1 MPQFPSPPDARKKP
15 CNTVSALQHE
25 RWQRGAW
32 LFRDDT
38 LRSLE
43 FLLDECFRVPG
54 TQFRFGIDG
63 IVGLVPIAGDVLAG
77 LLSLVIPL
85 AAWIR
90 GVPYVALVRMAANI
104 AIGVLVGS
112 IPFFGD
118 VFDIVWKANRRNLR
132 LLHRHLRE
140 PRRHTWRDWIFLLL
154 LVCGLGFV
162 FALPI
167 LLLLWLIRWLLR
179 L

>member
-1 MPQFPSPPDARKKP
+1 MPQFPPPPGPPKTPSDAVP
-15 CNTVSALQHE
+15 APQHG

-54 TQFRFGIDG
+54 TRFRFGVDG
-63 IVGLVPIAGDVLAG
+63 IVGLVPVAGDVLTG
-77 LLSLVIPL
+77 LVSLVIPL
-85 AAWIR
+85 AGWTR
-90 GVPYVALVRMAANI
+90 GVPYVALVRMTVNV

-112 IPFFGD
+112 IPLFGD
-118 VFDIVWKANRRNLR
+118 LFDIIWKANRRNLR
-132 LLHRHLRE
+132 LLHRHLSE
-140 PRRHTWRDWIFLLL
+140 PRRHSWRDWVFLLL
-154 LVCGLGFV
+154 LVCALGVV

-167 LLLLWLIRWLLR
+167 VLLVWIVRWLLQV
-179 L
+179 